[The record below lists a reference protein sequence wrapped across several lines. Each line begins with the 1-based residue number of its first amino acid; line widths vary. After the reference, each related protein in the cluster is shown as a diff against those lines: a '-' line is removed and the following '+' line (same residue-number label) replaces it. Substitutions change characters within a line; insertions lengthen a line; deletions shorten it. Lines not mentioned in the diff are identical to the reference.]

1 MKIKSNLSRNFWI
14 GISGVITIGMLYFGL
29 NFLKG
34 KNIFRKQNT
43 YVAIFENVQ
52 GLNVSS
58 PIYVN
63 GYQIGIIK
71 SISIH
76 EQNPISFAI
85 VFDLE
90 ESYKIPKGSV
100 MNYGADFLGTST
112 ANLIISNNTT
122 EFYQPGDTIQGVQ
135 KEGMMTSAEKLMPRA
150 ESILIQLDSG
160 LLAMNKLFSDPK
172 LHESLK
178 GMNSMVNE
186 LNQTSK
192 QANQAMATINKDL
205 PAITQNLNSLS
216 NNLNEI
222 TTEINAAELKKTLES
237 VDIVVE
243 NLKTLSQQ
251 LNSTNS
257 TAGLLL
263 NNTEMHDSLTNTIN
277 TVTKLLEDIRKDPKK
292 YLTVKV
298 ALF

>member
-1 MKIKSNLSRNFWI
+1 MKKSTLTRNFWI
-14 GISGVITIGMLYFGL
+14 GISCIVTIVMIYFGL

-34 KNIFRKQNT
+34 KNIFKKQNT
-43 YVAIFENVQ
+43 YVAIFENVE
-52 GLNVSS
+52 GLNISS
-58 PIYVN
+58 PIFVN
-63 GYQIGIIK
+63 GFKIGIIK

-76 EQNPISFAI
+76 KQNPISFAV
-85 VFDLE
+85 VFDLVG
-90 ESYKIPKGSV
+90 SYKIPKGSV
-100 MNYGADFLGTST
+100 INYGADFLGAST
-112 ANLIISNNTT
+112 ANLIISDNTT
-122 EFYQPGDTIQGVQ
+122 DFYQPGDTIQGVQ
-135 KEGMMTSAEKLMPRA
+135 KEGVMTTAEKLMPRA

-172 LHESLK
+172 LQESLK
-178 GMNSMVNE
+178 GINSLVNE

-192 QANQAMATINKDL
+192 QANHAMTTINKDL

-222 TTEINAAELKKTLES
+222 TTEINTADLKKTLES

-243 NLKTLSQQ
+243 NLKTLSEQ

-277 TVTKLLEDIRKDPKK
+277 TVTKLLEDIRQDPKK

-298 ALF
+298 SLF

>member
-14 GISGVITIGMLYFGL
+14 GISGVFTIGMLYFGL

-76 EQNPISFAI
+76 EQNPISFAV
-85 VFDLE
+85 VFDLVS
-90 ESYKIPKGSV
+90 SYKIPKGSV
-100 MNYGADFLGTST
+100 INYGADFLGTST

-122 EFYQPGDTIQGVQ
+122 EFYQPGDTIKGVQ
-135 KEGMMTSAEKLMPRA
+135 KEGMMTTAEKLMPRA

-160 LLAMNKLFSDPK
+160 LLAINKLFSDPR

>member
-1 MKIKSNLSRNFWI
+1 MKKYTLTRNFWI
-14 GISGVITIGMLYFGL
+14 GVSCIVAIMMIYFGL

-34 KNIFRKQNT
+34 KNIFKKQNT
-43 YVAIFENVQ
+43 YVAIFENVE

-58 PIYVN
+58 PIFVN
-63 GYQIGIIK
+63 GFKIGIIK
-71 SISIH
+71 SISINK
-76 EQNPISFAI
+76 QNPISFAV
-85 VFDLE
+85 VFDLVG
-90 ESYKIPKGSV
+90 SYKIPKGSEIS
-100 MNYGADFLGTST
+100 YGADFLGAST
-112 ANLIISNNTT
+112 ANLIISDNTT

-135 KEGMMTSAEKLMPRA
+135 KEGMMTSAEKLMPKA

-172 LHESLK
+172 LQESLK
-178 GMNSMVNE
+178 GMNSLINE

-192 QANQAMATINKDL
+192 QANQAVTTINKDL
-205 PAITQNLNSLS
+205 PAITQNINSLS

-222 TTEINAAELKKTLES
+222 TTEINAADLKKTLES
-237 VDIVVE
+237 LDIVVE
-243 NLKTLSQQ
+243 NLKTLSEQ

-263 NNTEMHDSLTNTIN
+263 NNTEIHDSLTNTIN
-277 TVTKLLEDIRKDPKK
+277 TVTKLIEDIRQDPKK

-298 ALF
+298 SLF